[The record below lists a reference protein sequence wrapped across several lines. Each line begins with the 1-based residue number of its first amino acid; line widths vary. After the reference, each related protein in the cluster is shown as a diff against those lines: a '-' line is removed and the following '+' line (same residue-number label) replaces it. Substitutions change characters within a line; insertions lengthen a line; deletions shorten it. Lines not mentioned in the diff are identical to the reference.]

1 VGMLYQ
7 YQKNGPGFTT
17 KQLVWEI
24 PGWTKRKRHKV
35 RMWVLRCPG
44 CLGMSFTLD

>member
-1 VGMLYQ
+1 MLYQ

-24 PGWTKRKRHKV
+24 PGWTKEKDTK
-35 RMWVLRCPG
+35 
-44 CLGMSFTLD
+44 